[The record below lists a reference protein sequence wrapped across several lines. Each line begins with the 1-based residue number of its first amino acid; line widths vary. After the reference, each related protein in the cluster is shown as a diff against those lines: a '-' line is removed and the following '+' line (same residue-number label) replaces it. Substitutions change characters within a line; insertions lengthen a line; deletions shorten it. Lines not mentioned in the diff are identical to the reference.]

1 MFIRARGHAPWA
13 RLLLP
18 FLRFVFPSRRLSMTP
33 SMRNNA
39 SILYSL
45 AATLVISAVGCVD
58 RTLSVTSEPSGALLY
73 LNDEEIGR
81 TPCTVAFTFHGTYD
95 VRLVKDGHETL
106 ITQAD
111 TRAPIYDIPPL
122 DLVAEITPARLP
134 SRTQWHFRL
143 LPVNT
148 DTAAILDR
156 ARQMRAKVDQEMPS
170 PEPAQPAPS
179 SPR

>member
-1 MFIRARGHAPWA
+1 MPAYDVRVPMGVTAQLCIG
-13 RLLLP
+13 
-18 FLRFVFPSRRLSMTP
+18 
-33 SMRNNA
+33 
-39 SILYSL
+39 SL
-45 AATLVISAVGCVD
+45 ISVAALTGCVD

-143 LPVNT
+143 MPVST
-148 DTAAILDR
+148 DTAAILGR
-156 ARQMRAKVDQEMPS
+156 ALQMRAKVDQEMPAVA
-170 PEPAQPAPS
+170 PAEPASS